1 MAMGSVEIGRLGF
14 LGACIVNEVEKWA
27 KKRGIIKGN
36 TIYMRAKLSLK
47 LELEETQLED
57 VENIKKIIKPIR
69 QMRSFLTIQKD

>member
-1 MAMGSVEIGRLGF
+1 
-14 LGACIVNEVEKWA
+14 
-27 KKRGIIKGN
+27 
-36 TIYMRAKLSLK
+36 MRAKLSLK